1 MLTLNL
7 AIDLIG
13 ELADVLAKHR
23 LFGELAGVVLLDP
36 LQLDRIGGHGLVDDR
51 LHVVFE
57 LLHDVLVLKLGDIV
71 HFSLHIGVEKRA
83 LLR

>member
-13 ELADVLAKHR
+13 KLADMLAKHR
-23 LFGELAGVVLLDP
+23 LLGELAGIVLLDP
-36 LQLDRIGGHGLVDDR
+36 LQFDGIRSHGLVDDR

-71 HFSLHIGVEKRA
+71 EFALDIGIEQGA
-83 LLR
+83 LLC